1 MIMGCPTGSL
11 EGPSF
16 QVSEGIFSWSNGQAC
31 GLASK
36 MTGTLTVKQKDLRV
50 LFYERLPGTGVR
62 CRSRNLIY
70 KNRKVA
76 SSQARMLTL

>member
-36 MTGTLTVKQKDLRV
+36 MMDTLTVKQKDLRV
-50 LFYERLPGTGVR
+50 LFLWALTWNGRPLP
-62 CRSRNLIY
+62 
-70 KNRKVA
+70 VA
-76 SSQARMLTL
+76 QSNI